1 MSNITKPTFT
11 EPVEIVRHGKQIIL
25 PEGMSFKDARV
36 WLERK
41 EREDEQAVR
50 VDELINCHPL
60 EGAIALAK
68 ALKEIYGWTN
78 LVPTPGFFGD
88 NPPAFINMEVGPGI
102 NVQVPWGRIVIP
114 KIEGYIHSAVG
125 KKDGRFCYRIV
136 GEIKQKHRLEIA
148 NLIDKVRLVFSSD
161 SIYKGNAIRISFPD
175 PSDDFN
181 IHDNC
186 PKFMDLTDVKSDEL
200 IFDDDV
206 RKLVETSLFTPIKY
220 TAACVAAGIPLK
232 RGILLEGPYG
242 TGKTLTAKVAADL
255 CQKNGWTFIY
265 LNSVKSLRDAIHFAR
280 NYMPAMIFAEDIDQ
294 VLGNQDR
301 DEETNDI
308 LNNIDGIDSKNDKLM
323 VVLTT
328 NHVEQLNKAMLRQ
341 GRLDAVIPVRPP
353 NAQAVMKLVRI
364 YGRGLIHENEDLATV
379 GELLK
384 GRIPAAIR
392 EVVERAKLAAIWR
405 RDGNMEGM
413 NVTSQDLEIAA
424 MGMEHHLKL
433 QEHPIDDK
441 KPLMEQFG
449 ESFGTTVANHLRNAI
464 IGLADKR
471 LISVN
476 EKNEL
481 LSAE

>member
-11 EPVEIVRHGKQIIL
+11 EPVEIARAGKQIIL
-25 PEGMSFKDARV
+25 PENMTYKDARI

-41 EREDEQAVR
+41 EREDEQTVR
-50 VDELINCHPL
+50 VDELIGCHPL

-88 NPPAFINMEVGPGI
+88 HPPSFINMEVGPNM

-125 KKDGRFCYRIV
+125 QKDGRYCYRIV
-136 GEIKQKHRLEIA
+136 GEIKQKHRTEIA

-161 SIYKGNAIRISFPD
+161 SIYKGNAIRISFPN
-175 PSDDFN
+175 PSEDFN

-186 PKFMDLTDVKSDEL
+186 PKFMDLTDVRADEL
-200 IFDDDV
+200 IFDSDV

-242 TGKTLTAKVAADL
+242 TGKTLTAKVAAEL
-255 CQKNGWTFIY
+255 CKKNGWTFIY

-280 NYMPAMIFAEDIDQ
+280 NYMPAVIFAEDIDQ

-301 DEETNDI
+301 DEDTNEI
-308 LNNIDGIDSKNDKLM
+308 LNNIDGIDSKNDRLM

-328 NHVEQLNKAMLRQ
+328 NHVEKLNKAMLRQ

-353 NAQAVMKLVRI
+353 NAEAVVKLVRI
-364 YGRGLIHENEDLATV
+364 YGRGLIDANEDLSKV
-379 GELLK
+379 GELLR

-405 RDGNMEGM
+405 QDGNMDGM
-413 NVTSQDLEIAA
+413 YVTSEDLEIAA

-433 QEHPIDDK
+433 QETPIADK
-441 KPLMEQFG
+441 KTLAEQFG
-449 ESFGTTVANHLRNAI
+449 KGVGDAISDALR
-464 IGLADKR
+464 GFER
-471 LISVN
+471 RGLISQQDKIEALN
-476 EKNEL
+476 A
-481 LSAE
+481 SA